1 MLRWHD
7 VMPGD
12 HAQQPPRHVGG
23 VPVRGE
29 LVKVLHCD
37 VCCLLQYLHNI
48 QIGMRTFDK
57 VGLEVS
63 LPETIS
69 LLCLQTM
76 HSHISKR
83 SLRCCTAQ
91 QHWRHRLCEC
101 ALQMTYYFSMSA
113 HFAQYW

>member
-29 LVKVLHCD
+29 LIKVLHCD

-69 LLCLQTM
+69 LLCLQTDAL
-76 HSHISKR
+76 SHQQKEPA
-83 SLRCCTAQ
+83 LLHCTA
-91 QHWRHRLCEC
+91 
-101 ALQMTYYFSMSA
+101 ALAPSSM
-113 HFAQYW
+113 